1 MPRLGGDEFAVLCCG
16 DSSDAAEVALRIR
29 QSLEE
34 PFEIEGHIVEISVS
48 IGVAFGADGLDEEVL
63 GAADRALF
71 EAKAGGR
78 STVRQ
83 AR

>member
-1 MPRLGGDEFAVLCCG
+1 
-16 DSSDAAEVALRIR
+16 
-29 QSLEE
+29 
-34 PFEIEGHIVEISVS
+34 
-48 IGVAFGADGLDEEVL
+48 LDEEVL
-63 GAADRALF
+63 GVADRALF

>member
-1 MPRLGGDEFAVLCCG
+1 
-16 DSSDAAEVALRIR
+16 
-29 QSLEE
+29 
-34 PFEIEGHIVEISVS
+34 
-48 IGVAFGADGLDEEVL
+48 LDEEVL